1 MTKAISFFLRDCKR
15 NYLPTFDCSLV
26 SQKPLCNLTLSLLST
41 FNNWHNVAKIK
52 AGSYIIYI
60 HNLKYNKMT
69 QKLKGKVFLN
79 EVLYW
84 GVLP

>member
-1 MTKAISFFLRDCKR
+1 MTKAISFFLRDCR

-26 SQKPLCNLTLSLLST
+26 SQKPLCNLTLSLSST

-52 AGSYIIYI
+52 AGSYKIYI

-69 QKLKGKVFLN
+69 QKFKGKVFLN